1 MPNTH
6 SSRPKRIAAW
16 ASLLPLQL
24 FAQVSPMADDAWQLL
39 RQGDVA
45 QAEATFGAL
54 IGRSA
59 TDPDPWLGRGL
70 SRSRLQ
76 QWDLAAQDLEKAIAL
91 AQGYVPV
98 PIRSEP
104 STIPATQGSVPAASL
119 NAALPAVPQRQAEAE
134 AGAAPGYRW
143 ALSASAGATR

>member
-1 MPNTH
+1 MPHTH
-6 SSRPKRIAAW
+6 RSGSKWVAAW
-16 ASLLPLQL
+16 VFWLPVQL
-24 FAQVSPMADDAWQLL
+24 FAQGSPTADLAWQLL
-39 RQGDVA
+39 RQGNVA
-45 QAEATFGAL
+45 QAEAAFGAL
-54 IGRSA
+54 IGRST

-119 NAALPAVPQRQAEAE
+119 NAALPTVPQRQAEAE